1 MSTNLLSRVADRI
14 YWAARYLE
22 RAEDTARLVHGHGE
36 MLADLPS
43 RTPQMWRPLI
53 ALVGSDATYE
63 SRFGEETTER
73 DVVEFLVADTD
84 NPGSVVSCVATAR
97 ENLRTTRETMPREGW
112 HTVNDL
118 SLYVNNEVDR
128 GLDRRARER
137 FLGRVIADSRR
148 LDGELATTMNHDEAY
163 AMWRLGRALE
173 RADMTTR
180 VLGVRAAAVL
190 MSSIDADAT
199 TRALD
204 ELQWM
209 GVLRSLSAMQMYQRA
224 VRGPIDG
231 DAVVRFLLEH
241 DTFPRAVKALLREV
255 RRALLE
261 LPDPAELVDGVD
273 RVDSTIRDAV
283 ADGVDGAEL
292 DDAMERLQE
301 AMADLDRRIH
311 DRYLRLG

>member
-1 MSTNLLSRVADRI
+1 MLRNDIVQATPYFMFYVLRALDHTGYYQYAPDQMRRWKSMLDRGATT
-14 YWAARYLE
+14 WLE
-22 RAEDTARLVHGHGE
+22 EWENKRSWCHAWSSA
-36 MLADLPS
+36 P
-43 RTPQMWRPLI
+43 
-53 ALVGSDATYE
+53 TYE
-63 SRFGEETTER
+63 
-73 DVVEFLVADTD
+73 
-84 NPGSVVSCVATAR
+84 
-97 ENLRTTRETMPREGW
+97 
-112 HTVNDL
+112 L
-118 SLYVNNEVDR
+118 S
-128 GLDRRARER
+128 
-137 FLGRVIADSRR
+137 
-148 LDGELATTMNHDEAY
+148 
-163 AMWRLGRALE
+163 
-173 RADMTTR
+173 TR

-301 AMADLDRRIH
+301 AVADLDRRIH